1 MKYSVQILGGGARDM
16 APSLLFKFDS
26 QRYLFNCGE
35 GTQRFCNEHKFR
47 LPKLK
52 NIFLTKLDWTN
63 LGGIPGML
71 LTLNDVQELG
81 PKGPIHLHGPPN
93 LTRFMASLRHFIYPR
108 AMAFEVKELPGAQD
122 AMPATCLQDENL
134 RIVPVLIFPTSAA
147 NAASAAAA
155 ADGSTG
161 TSSAPNGD
169 SVSSSSSSSSIP
181 SGAPPPPR
189 VARPIPLP
197 MGASIPAALVPR
209 SARATATKVPAS
221 RLPKRRRSPSP
232 TTTSSHL
239 PPQVRQCVEWLQGK
253 WQGQLQGVQPI
264 FGKQVEAS
272 VAYVCFGPEVR
283 GKFDV
288 KRAAELGLKPGR
300 AFGKLQ
306 RGESVTMPDGKVI
319 HPLDVMGPT
328 RPSQVFVVLD
338 LPNEDYLRGA
348 LASDTLTQ
356 HIGDSPALVFHML
369 GANLAATPTF
379 QAFAKRFPASAK
391 HFVFDPAT
399 LGHPVTFPSVAVSQT
414 MLSTLVPT
422 FFPGYVHTVH
432 DEVQQLPKGL
442 TGAVPTAQFASPLL
456 EIGIEPRFE
465 LIQSDR
471 AAVSA
476 VAGANEMLGN
486 DKKLRSLLSAKT
498 AAAEAA
504 AAAESVK
511 TEPDATDATDAVMA
525 ESVKNEPDV
534 NDVDMAEATT
544 EATAVVANGV
554 EANNDGGDWIVM
566 PLGTG
571 SAIPSQFRNVSST
584 LLSTPRG
591 PVLFDCG
598 EGTLGQLSRL
608 FPPAGVADSATPLR
622 GTTGATLRQRH
633 PTLEALLGDLK
644 LLFVSH
650 LHADHHLGLTNI
662 LKHTT
667 HPLTLVG
674 PWRLM
679 HYLRELDSFT
689 PGLNL
694 ARVTF
699 VDAEE
704 LLFAPRRSEEDT
716 EQGVSRDSFR
726 RRGSTD
732 ANAPLSPTR
741 RGASAGGR
749 RGSTDANAPLSPTR
763 RGASASRAGCRGS
776 NDAGA
781 AKAVSAAAVL
791 SVAKSPF
798 AKAAPV
804 PSAAK
809 SPFAKAVPVPA
820 DANLPLSAPAPSA
833 APEIVDGMSAVAV
846 ADETEAKP
854 AETAIE
860 QTDVKPAP
868 EQVAGTPAAS
878 SSEQTNGTPDTTAPE
893 TAPEQATS
901 TQGTQPQSRSRGPA
915 RAPERAPRPLPPPPA
930 ALKPVLESLG
940 LQSMYTANVIHRSFS
955 YGVRVQSAIDPKLS
969 IVFSGDTRPCP
980 KLVQLGQV
988 SADGTDLVLH
998 EATFESDLQA
1008 EARKKQHSTTAEAV
1022 DVFEKMGARKL
1033 LLTHFSQRYP
1043 KLPKIERAMHPETI
1057 AVAFDLMAVPF
1068 RQFGELAKHAGA
1080 IRAVCSYQQQAVE
1093 QVDNAKNE

>member
-1 MKYSVQILGGGARDM
+1 MEYSVQILGGGAHDM

-122 AMPATCLQDENL
+122 ATLATCLQDENL

-147 NAASAAAA
+147 HDAASAAA

-169 SVSSSSSSSSIP
+169 SVSSSSSSSTTP
-181 SGAPPPPR
+181 SNAPPPR
-189 VARPIPLP
+189 TGKPIPLP

-209 SARATATKVPAS
+209 SARATATKVPAA

-232 TTTSSHL
+232 TTTSAHL

-338 LPNEDYLRGA
+338 LPTEDYLRGA
-348 LASDTLTQ
+348 LASDTLFQ
-356 HIGDSPALVFHML
+356 RIGDSPALVFHML
-369 GANLAATPTF
+369 GANLAETPTF
-379 QAFAKRFPASAK
+379 QAFAQRFPTSAK

-399 LGHPVTFPSVAVSQT
+399 LGHPVSFPSVAVSQT

-432 DEVQQLPKGL
+432 DEVQELPKGL
-442 TGAVPTAQFASPLL
+442 TEAVPTAQFAMPLL

-465 LIQSDR
+465 LIKSDR

-498 AAAEAA
+498 AAAE
-504 AAAESVK
+504 SIK
-511 TEPDATDATDAVMA
+511 TESGATDA
-525 ESVKNEPDV
+525 
-534 NDVDMAEATT
+534 DMAEATA
-544 EATAVVANGV
+544 ETAVTATNGT
-554 EANNDGGDWIVM
+554 ENNDEGGDWIVM

-608 FPPAGVADSATPLR
+608 FPPAGVVDSATPLT

-667 HPLTLVG
+667 HPITLVG

-704 LLFAPRRSEEDT
+704 LLFAPRRSEADT
-716 EQGVSRDSFR
+716 EVGVSRDSFR
-726 RRGSTD
+726 RPRD

-741 RGASAGGR
+741 RGGSAGR

-763 RGASASRAGCRGS
+763 RSASVGRGGRRGS
-776 NDAGA
+776 NDAGNA
-781 AKAVSAAAVL
+781 DA
-791 SVAKSPF
+791 SP
-798 AKAAPV
+798 ASPAV
-804 PSAAK
+804 PSVTK
-809 SPFAKAVPVPA
+809 SPFAKAVPVP
-820 DANLPLSAPAPSA
+820 SAAKSPFDKAVPAPSMEAEVVPAQAPSA

-846 ADETEAKP
+846 DDETEVKLEKEDVEPHMAAPKQDDAKP
-854 AETAIE
+854 TSTELE
-860 QTDVKPAP
+860 QTDAIPAI
-868 EQVAGTPAAS
+868 TTT
-878 SSEQTNGTPDTTAPE
+878 EQTNGTAPE
-893 TAPEQATS
+893 IAPEQSAS
-901 TQGTQPQSRSRGPA
+901 APGTQSRPRS
-915 RAPERAPRPLPPPPA
+915 PRPLPPPPA
-930 ALKPVLESLG
+930 ALKPVLEALS

-988 SADGTDLVLH
+988 SADGTDVVLH

-1043 KLPKIERAMHPETI
+1043 KLPKIERAMRPETI

-1093 QVDNAKNE
+1093 QVDSAKNE